1 MKGVRPVEDLGSPA
15 ALGAPARQA
24 AVEAPGAPAAQ
35 AGVGPQAATGD
46 WLRLGGGQGTGR
58 RVRSLLVDL
67 NNFSTFPTLA
77 VGILVAALR
86 NAGHEAEVLSPLAHD
101 VPAAERERRE
111 RRWDDWARRLH
122 LSQDPRLT
130 AVRDGA
136 RRARTWWRERPH
148 PRTLRAV
155 AEALDRGPEVV
166 LLSAYLQHRR
176 TVAAIGQLAA
186 ERGIP
191 VLLGGPAFNL
201 PMTAEAWRTLPG
213 IAALVG
219 AEVDRS
225 LPELVTTLVE
235 GGDLLR
241 FPGVVLPDGRRSEAA
256 APLRRLD
263 ETPVPDFTD
272 FPWDRYRTRVIP
284 VMAGRGCQWAECV
297 FCSDVHTAGMRSFR
311 TRSAE
316 SVLHELEEQARRH
329 QTRNFLFLD
338 LKLNSSPALLRGLV
352 EGMQR
357 RVPGAQWIG
366 TVHVDGREDNG
377 LSRTELRAAVAAGMR
392 RVSFGLESG
401 SQRMLDAMRKGSTV
415 EGNSRFIRDAHA
427 AGLSVRCT
435 MFRGFPGETAEDLE
449 RTAGFLEAHE
459 GQVDR
464 VRFNDLSIHEGTTM
478 HAELQRDP
486 SAYPGLRVRGPEA
499 ERAKLRYSSVIGR
512 GREERAALDRVL
524 RIVHAI
530 NRRPVRSAARAFDGL
545 M

>member
-1 MKGVRPVEDLGSPA
+1 VKGVRTAEEVARDLGRLA
-15 ALGAPARQA
+15 GAPA
-24 AVEAPGAPAAQ
+24 GADSQ
-35 AGVGPQAATGD
+35 SGE
-46 WLRLGGGQGTGR
+46 WIRLEGGGASAR
-58 RVRSLLVDL
+58 RVKSLLVDL

-77 VGILVAALR
+77 VGLLVAALR

-130 AVRDGA
+130 AVRDAA
-136 RRARTWWRERPH
+136 RGVRTWWRERPH

-176 TVAAIGQLAA
+176 TVEAIGRLAE

-201 PMTAEAWRTLPG
+201 PRTAEAWRGVTG
-213 IAALVG
+213 VRAIVG

-225 LPELVTTLVE
+225 LPELVRTLVE
-235 GGDLLR
+235 GGDLLQ
-241 FPGVVLPDGRRSEAA
+241 FPGVLLPDGRRSAVA
-256 APLRRLD
+256 APLKRLD

-284 VMAGRGCQWAECV
+284 VMTGRGCQWAECV
-297 FCSDVHTAGMRSFR
+297 FCSDVHTAGMRLFR
-311 TRSAE
+311 TRSVE

-352 EGMQR
+352 AGLQR

-377 LSRTELRAAVAAGMR
+377 LSRSELRAAVAAGMR

-435 MFRGFPGETAEDLE
+435 MFRGFPGETADDLHQ
-449 RTAGFLEAHE
+449 TAAFLEAHE
-459 GQVDR
+459 AQLDR
-464 VRFNDLSIHEGTTM
+464 VRFNDLSIHEGTSM
-478 HAELQRDP
+478 HSALEADP
-486 SAYPGLRVRGPEA
+486 QAYPGLRVRGPEA
-499 ERAKLRYSSVIGR
+499 ARAKLRYSSSIGR
-512 GREERAALDRVL
+512 KHEERAALDRVL
-524 RIVHAI
+524 RVVHAI